1 MKRIIPSLLCAVLAS
16 FSVYAGGFQLNEHG
30 ARPLAMGNAFTA
42 VANDASSIYWNGA
55 GLTQLNGTSFLIG
68 TTMITPGSSFEPL
81 GSNIKYET
89 EDQYFFPTHAFIAHK
104 INKDFAAG
112 IGFTSPFGLG
122 TKWDDNWA
130 GRYLALE
137 TTLKIFE
144 ISPVVAYSITD
155 ELSVSAGFVYSWA
168 NVTITQKTP
177 KPAVLGGGDAFVSLK
192 GDENS
197 AFGYNFGVMYK
208 PNSDLSIGASFHSQV
223 KYSFDGTATTES
235 VPAVAAALFPHGN
248 LNAEVKTP
256 FNLAA
261 GVAYNVTPDLL
272 LAFDVQVVGWSSY
285 DTLKVNFEDAAV
297 SDIASPR
304 LYDDSFILR
313 LGGDYK
319 ATDDL
324 NVLAGIYYDKN
335 PVDKDMISP
344 SLPEG
349 NRLGFSAGL
358 TYKLTSALNIAAA
371 YLYIYTFETEV
382 KNSKQLIGTTPFNGT
397 YNITAQAASISLSYS
412 L

>member
-1 MKRIIPSLLCAVLAS
+1 MKKIIPSLLCAVMAS
-16 FSVYAGGFQLNEHG
+16 VSVYAGGFQLNEHG

-42 VANDASSIYWNGA
+42 VANDASAIYWNGA

-68 TTMITPGSSFEPL
+68 TTMITPGSSFKPL
-81 GSNIKYET
+81 GSGVKYET
-89 EDQYFFPTHAFIAHK
+89 EDQTFFPTHAFIAHK

-144 ISPVVAYSITD
+144 ISPVVAYSVTD

-168 NVTITQKTP
+168 NVTITQKVP
-177 KPAVLGGGDAFVSLK
+177 KPAVIGGGDAFVSLK

-208 PNSDLSIGASFHSQV
+208 PTNDLSIGASFHSQV
-223 KYSFDGTATTES
+223 KYSFDGTAATES
-235 VPAVAAALFPHGN
+235 VPAAAAALFPHGD
-248 LNAEVKTP
+248 LDAVVKTP

-285 DTLKVNFEDAAV
+285 DTLKVNFKEA
-297 SDIASPR
+297 SLTDIASPR

-335 PVDKDMISP
+335 PVDKNMISP

-358 TYKLTSALNIAAA
+358 TYKLTSALDISAA

-382 KNSKQLIGTTPFNGT
+382 TGSKQLIGATPFNGT